1 MKELIAAAA
10 LLFMVPAL
18 ASAQNT
24 HHRDPGQ
31 GYLFL
36 GESAGI
42 IPGGNTLMPGGVEYV
57 FPVDMRVQQLGLG
70 GEAFLHEG
78 LGAGAEVSH
87 ASWAGNNA
95 AWIVS
100 GDLSYHFR
108 RHARRGG
115 VDPFVLGGVS
125 IVSATEAGTGRASPA
140 GNFGVGA
147 NVWLAKHAALRFEC
161 RDVVGANS
169 WSFSHVVSFR
179 IGVTFR

>member
-10 LLFMVPAL
+10 LLFLVPAL

-24 HHRDPGQ
+24 DHRDPGQ
-31 GYLFL
+31 GYLFY
-36 GESAGI
+36 GVAAGI
-42 IPGGNTLMPGGVEYV
+42 IPGGNSDMPWGVEYV
-57 FPVDMRVQQLGLG
+57 YPVDMRVQQLGLG
-70 GEAFLHEG
+70 GEAFLHKG
-78 LGAGAEVSH
+78 LGAGGEVSH

-125 IVSATEAGTGRASPA
+125 FVRFRETAQGHTSPA

-161 RDVVGANS
+161 RDVVGADS

-179 IGVTFR
+179 IGVTFG

>member
-1 MKELIAAAA
+1 MKKLTAIAV
-10 LLFMVPAL
+10 LLLMVPSL

-24 HHRDPGQ
+24 DHRDPGQ
-31 GYLFL
+31 GYLFF
-36 GESAGI
+36 GVGAGI
-42 IPGGNTLMPGGVEYV
+42 IPGGNTYMPRGVEYV
-57 FPVDMRVQQLGLG
+57 YPVDIRVQQLGLG
-70 GEAFLHEG
+70 GEAFLHKG
-78 LGAGAEVSH
+78 LGAGGEVSH

-95 AWIVS
+95 AWIGS
-100 GDLSYHFR
+100 GDFSYHFR
-108 RHARRGG
+108 RHAPRGG

-147 NVWLAKHAALRFEC
+147 DVWLAKHAALRFEC

-179 IGVTFR
+179 VGVTFR